1 MPEDLTGDLAGDE
14 WPVRTTRRGVSMRRP
29 TAILLTLLVAAGAFW
44 GGAAVQRSQ
53 GGSTSGAATALAS
66 RFRALVGRGTSG
78 ASGFAGAFGGGGAAS
93 TAAATGTITV
103 VDGATL
109 YVTEAGGS
117 IVEVM
122 LGPSTKVTRDAPSSA
137 AALRPGDSV
146 VVEGSTSKSG
156 AVSATSVAATAAGT
170 SAPSGGFAASGAGA
184 SGAGA
189 SGASSPGGSTGHP
202 SSGSK
207 G

>member
-53 GGSTSGAATALAS
+53 GGSTSGTATALAA
-66 RFRALVGRGTSG
+66 RFRTLFGRGASG
-78 ASGFAGAFGGGGAAS
+78 ASGLAGTFGRGGTAR

-117 IVEVM
+117 IVEVT

-146 VVEGSTSKSG
+146 VVEGSASKAG
-156 AVSATSVAATAAGT
+156 AVSATSVAATAAGVPA
-170 SAPSGGFAASGAGA
+170 SSGGFAGSGAGA
-184 SGAGA
+184 SGVSSTGA
-189 SGASSPGGSTGHP
+189 SAGHP
-202 SSGSK
+202 STGPK